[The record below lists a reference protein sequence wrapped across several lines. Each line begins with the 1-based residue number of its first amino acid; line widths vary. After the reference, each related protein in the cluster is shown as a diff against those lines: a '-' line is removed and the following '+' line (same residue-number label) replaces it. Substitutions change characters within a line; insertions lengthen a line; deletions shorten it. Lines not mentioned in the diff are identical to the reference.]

1 MLLTETT
8 QHHTSLIA
16 HRPFRQSGSRGGCV
30 PADNCDAAAHDFYG
44 DAVAVRLSSFSE
56 DTPGPDD
63 TADAD
68 LEDAARAEREYVKER
83 LREELQREPT
93 EEEVDQWLR
102 EHTEG
107 Y

>member
-1 MLLTETT
+1 MMLPETSQDHSSFIDT
-8 QHHTSLIA
+8 
-16 HRPFRQSGSRGGCV
+16 RQFIQGGSQGGNV
-30 PADNCDAAAHDFYG
+30 PAGHGGAARDFFSA
-44 DAVAVRLSSFSE
+44 AVTGRCLSFSE
-56 DTPGPDD
+56 ETPGPDD
-63 TADAD
+63 SVDAD